1 MYIANRI
8 FSLLFLLGVAIAGI
22 AWILGATSLRDRA
35 LMVAGLGLA
44 GLVGLPFLAQWLASF
59 GLDFGLVAGHESR
72 ATHVLACAS
81 VACGHLAFALWL
93 LTHRLR
99 RGRAQ
104 EDARERSRA
113 LSRERHRLAPP
124 DDEGEAS

>member
-35 LMVAGLGLA
+35 LMVAALGLA

-59 GLDFGLVAGHESR
+59 GLDFGLVASHESR
-72 ATHVLACAS
+72 ATHGLACAS

-93 LTHRLR
+93 LTRHLR
-99 RGRAQ
+99 RERAQ
-104 EDARERSRA
+104 DDARERSRA
-113 LSRERHRLAPP
+113 LGRERSRLASPG
-124 DDEGEAS
+124 DSGDVS